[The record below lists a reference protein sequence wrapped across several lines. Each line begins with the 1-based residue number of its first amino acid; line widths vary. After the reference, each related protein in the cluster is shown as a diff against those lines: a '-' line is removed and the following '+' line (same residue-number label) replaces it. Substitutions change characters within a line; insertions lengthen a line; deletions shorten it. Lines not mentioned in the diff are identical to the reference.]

1 MIKQDSVK
9 PETIKHEGQ
18 QYIAQA
24 PVPAQ
29 YTPPF
34 YAQQQQ
40 VQTPTQ
46 PGQIRQTEAQQIAA
60 LNLQRRFQGGQAA
73 SQVAELQAGRVS
85 HGSSQSQ
92 VPIQRQPQIK
102 QEAPKLETA
111 STNVTAQRQAAYNMV
126 PVKQSQND
134 GAGDSREL
142 YEADIASRRRS
153 IAQHKRAGN
162 RAIRDHVLATQ
173 RDLEGGG
180 LMQPLHVSQLTV
192 EVLPARTAAA
202 APAHSSLERS
212 QGDAAGDDDEDED
225 AINSD
230 LDDPDEL
237 EAGINDEETVDDT
250 MLCTYDKVQRVKNK
264 WKCTLKDGVLRV
276 NGQE

>member
-9 PETIKHEGQ
+9 PEPIKGEGQ

-24 PVPAQ
+24 PVPNH
-29 YTPPF
+29 YTAPY
-34 YAQQQQ
+34 YAPQQQ
-40 VQTPTQ
+40 VQVPAQ

-60 LNLQRRFQGGQAA
+60 MNLQRRFQDGQAA
-73 SQVAELQAGRVS
+73 SQVAELQAGRVA

-92 VPIQRQPQIK
+92 APLQRQPQIK
-102 QEAPKLETA
+102 QETPQLENA
-111 STNVTAQRQAAYNMV
+111 SINHAAQHPAAYNMMS
-126 PVKQSQND
+126 VKHSQND
-134 GAGDSREL
+134 GAGDPREL
-142 YEADIASRRRS
+142 YEAEIACRRRS
-153 IAQHKRAGN
+153 IAQHRRAGD
-162 RAIRDHVLATQ
+162 RLIRDHVTATQ

-180 LMQPLHVSQLTV
+180 LMQPLHVSQPTNTL
-192 EVLPARTAAA
+192 
-202 APAHSSLERS
+202 APSSGGTSALAHSSLERR

-237 EAGINDEETVDDT
+237 EAGINDEETVADT

-264 WKCTLKDGVLRV
+264 WKCTLKDGVLKV